1 MCKEHYEDKNPGED
15 RRQDPRIKVQVWAQ
29 EKGDNY
35 TCFHSISNLSR
46 NGLFIEKKLPFSIG
60 SVLNFELELADSDQK
75 KIDLKGLVVN
85 NYYGSDL
92 DVTGTGVKFIEMSK
106 ADKQK
111 IETYLGQVE
120 SK

>member
-1 MCKEHYEDKNPGED
+1 MCKEHFEDKNPGED
-15 RRQDPRIKVQVWAQ
+15 RRQEPRIKFQVWAR

-46 NGLFIEKKLPFSIG
+46 NGLFIE
-60 SVLNFELELADSDQK
+60 
-75 KIDLKGLVVN
+75 
-85 NYYGSDL
+85 
-92 DVTGTGVKFIEMSK
+92 MSK

-111 IETYLGQVE
+111 IGTYLGQVE